1 MSRKISKFA
10 TVRPKTQAVII
21 QKDEYQ
27 NKKSELKKAKGIKKL
42 FRKSWFFGIKIC
54 EWHK

>member
-1 MSRKISKFA
+1 MKDKMSRKTSKFA

-21 QKDEYQ
+21 QRDEYK

-42 FRKSWFFGIKIC
+42 FRKR
-54 EWHK
+54 

>member
-1 MSRKISKFA
+1 MKDKMSRKISKFA
-10 TVRPKTQAVII
+10 TVRPKPQAVII

-42 FRKSWFFGIKIC
+42 FRKS
-54 EWHK
+54 